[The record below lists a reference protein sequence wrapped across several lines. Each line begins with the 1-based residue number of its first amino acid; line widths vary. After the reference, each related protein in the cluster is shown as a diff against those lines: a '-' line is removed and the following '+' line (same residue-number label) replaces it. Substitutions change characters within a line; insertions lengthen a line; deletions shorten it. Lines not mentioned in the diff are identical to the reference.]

1 MNKILW
7 RPLTFWDE
15 EQIEGIKKREIEKF
29 LYKNKDYQKLMNEIS
44 GYELE
49 IQRNQGYI
57 DDTQYEVEELKK
69 QILKNNPHL
78 KDFNI
83 NK

>member
-1 MNKILW
+1 
-7 RPLTFWDE
+7 
-15 EQIEGIKKREIEKF
+15 
-29 LYKNKDYQKLMNEIS
+29 MNEIS